1 MSATLSADRQT
12 AAAILARLD
21 RLPAT
26 RHVWKMVALL
36 SLGGMFE
43 FYDLFLTGY
52 IVPGL
57 VKAGMLTGVAVGMFS
72 GPALFVAAT
81 FFGLFIG
88 TFVFGFVADKY
99 GRRVIFTY
107 SMLFYCAATL
117 IMAFQTTGLGVCL
130 WRMIAGI
137 GIGVELVTIDAY
149 IAELVPKHMR
159 GRAFAFNQFVQ
170 FCVVPVV
177 AFLSFLL
184 VPQSPLGWDGWRWV
198 VAIGGIGALAVWFLR
213 RAIPESPRWLLTHG
227 RLAQAEVIT
236 AQIEAQVRADL
247 GGAALPAPA
256 SHQVDDLSA
265 RGSFSEIWQPP
276 YRTRTIMLMVFQ
288 FFQTFGFY
296 GFAAWVPTLIAKQVG
311 INLGASLQYAFIV
324 ACANPF
330 GPLLA
335 MSFADRIERKWQL
348 VGAAICIAVFGVLFS
363 QQSSMPLLILFG
375 VLITLSNNVMSY
387 SFHSYQS
394 ELFPTR
400 VRARAVG
407 FTYAFSRIS
416 TVFASFIIGW
426 FFANFNGTTGV
437 FGLIAFAM
445 TMVVLSIGI
454 FGPRT
459 RNLELESISHRGRGQ
474 ALSDGGTLINGGTL
488 TRRRPRRRQGWPWSA
503 QMGPV
508 KHHDRPLK

>member
-1 MSATLSADRQT
+1 MSSSAGTLNQGAATQT

-21 RLPAT
+21 RLPPT
-26 RHVWKMVALL
+26 RHIWLMVTLL

-43 FYDLFLTGY
+43 FYDLFMTGY
-52 IVPGL
+52 VIPGL
-57 VKAGMLTGVAVGMFS
+57 VRAGMLTGVSVGMFS
-72 GPALFVAAT
+72 GPALFVAST

-88 TFVFGFVADKY
+88 TFLLGYVADRY
-99 GRRVIFTY
+99 GRRTIFTF
-107 SMLFYCAATL
+107 SMLAYCAATL
-117 IMAFQTTGLGVCL
+117 VMAFQTTGWGVCL

-137 GIGVELVTIDAY
+137 GIGIELVTIDTY

-159 GRAFAFNQFVQ
+159 GRAFAFNQCVQ

-177 AFLSFLL
+177 AFLSYVL
-184 VPQSPLGWDGWRWV
+184 VPQAPLGWDGWRWV
-198 VAIGGIGALAVWFLR
+198 ATIGAVGALFVWVLR

-227 RLAQAEVIT
+227 RLAEADVIT
-236 AQIEAQVRADL
+236 TQIEGRVRADL
-247 GGAALPAPA
+247 GGADLPAPA
-256 SHQVDDLSA
+256 AHNVEDLTA
-265 RGSFSEIWQPP
+265 HGTFGEIWQPA

-288 FFQTFGFY
+288 FFQTFGYY

-335 MSFADRIERKWQL
+335 MSFADRFERKWQL
-348 VGAAICIAVFGVLFS
+348 VGAAICVGVFGVAFS

-416 TVFASFIIGW
+416 TVFASFIIGF

-445 TMVVLSIGI
+445 LMVVLSIGI

-459 RNLELESISHRGRGQ
+459 SNLELEAISH
-474 ALSDGGTLINGGTL
+474 
-488 TRRRPRRRQGWPWSA
+488 
-503 QMGPV
+503 
-508 KHHDRPLK
+508 

>member
-1 MSATLSADRQT
+1 MSTTAGTATFGAEPQT

-26 RHVWKMVALL
+26 RHIWKMVTLL

-43 FYDLFLTGY
+43 FYDLFMTGY
-52 IVPGL
+52 VIPGL
-57 VKAGMLTGVAVGMFS
+57 VKTGMLTGVAIGMFS
-72 GPALFVAAT
+72 GPALFVAST

-99 GRRVIFTY
+99 GRRAIFTF
-107 SMLFYCAATL
+107 SMLAYCAATL
-117 IMAFQTTGLGVCL
+117 VMAFQATGFGVCL

-137 GIGVELVTIDAY
+137 GIGVELVTIDTY

-159 GRAFAFNQFVQ
+159 GRAFAFNQCVQ
-170 FCVVPVV
+170 FAVVPVV
-177 AFLSFLL
+177 ALLSYIL
-184 VPQSPLGWDGWRWV
+184 VPRSPLGWDGWRWV
-198 VAIGGIGALAVWFLR
+198 VAIGAIGALAVWFLR
-213 RAIPESPRWLLTHG
+213 RSIPESPRWLLNQG
-227 RLAQAEVIT
+227 RLMEAETIT
-236 AQIEAQVRADL
+236 ARIEAQVRADR
-247 GGAALPAPA
+247 GGVALPDANPHA
-256 SHQVDDLSA
+256 VEDLSA
-265 RGSFSEIWQPP
+265 QGAFSEIWQPP
-276 YRTRTIMLMVFQ
+276 YRSRTIMLMVFQ

-296 GFAAWVPTLIAKQVG
+296 GFAAWVPTLIAKQIG
-311 INLGASLQYAFIV
+311 INLGGSLQYAFII
-324 ACANPF
+324 AIANPF

-335 MSFADRIERKWQL
+335 MSFADKIERKWQL
-348 VGAAICIAVFGVLFS
+348 VGAAVCIGVFGVLFS
-363 QQSSMPLLILFG
+363 QQSTMPLLILFG
-375 VLITLSNNVMSY
+375 VLITLANNVLSY

-416 TVFASFIIGW
+416 TVFASFIIGF

-445 TMVVLSIGI
+445 LMVVLSIGI

-459 RNLELESISHRGRGQ
+459 RNLELEAISH
-474 ALSDGGTLINGGTL
+474 
-488 TRRRPRRRQGWPWSA
+488 
-503 QMGPV
+503 
-508 KHHDRPLK
+508 

>member
-1 MSATLSADRQT
+1 MSTTTGTAPLGADRQT
-12 AAAILARLD
+12 ASVILARLD

-26 RHVWKMVALL
+26 RHIWLMVTLL

-43 FYDLFLTGY
+43 FYDLFMTGY
-52 IVPGL
+52 VIPGL
-57 VKAGMLTGVAVGMFS
+57 VKAGLLTDVAIGMFS
-72 GPALFVAAT
+72 GPALFVAST

-99 GRRVIFTY
+99 GRRAIFTF
-107 SMLFYCAATL
+107 SMLAYCAATL
-117 IMAFQTTGLGVCL
+117 VMAFQNTGFGICL

-137 GIGVELVTIDAY
+137 GIGVELVTIDTY
-149 IAELVPKHMR
+149 VAELVPKHMR
-159 GRAFAFNQFVQ
+159 GRAFAFNQCVQ
-170 FCVVPVV
+170 FCVVPLV
-177 AFLSFLL
+177 AFLSYIL
-184 VPQSPLGWDGWRWV
+184 VPRSPLGWDGWRWV
-198 VAIGGIGALAVWFLR
+198 VAIGAIGALVVWFLR

-227 RLAQAEVIT
+227 RLAEAEAVT
-236 AQIEAQVRADL
+236 AQIEARVLADRD
-247 GGAALPAPA
+247 GEPLPTPA
-256 SHQVDDLSA
+256 SHDVEDMTA

-311 INLGASLQYAFIV
+311 INLAGSLQYAFIV

-335 MSFADRIERKWQL
+335 MSFADKFERKWQL
-348 VGAAICIAVFGVLFS
+348 VGSAVCIGVFGVLFS
-363 QQSSMPLLILFG
+363 QQSTMPLLILFG
-375 VLITLSNNVMSY
+375 VLITLSNNLLSY

-416 TVFASFIIGW
+416 TVFASFIIGF
-426 FFANFNGTTGV
+426 FFARFNGTTGV

-445 TMVVLSIGI
+445 LMVVLSIGI
-454 FGPRT
+454 FGPKT
-459 RNLELESISHRGRGQ
+459 SNLELERISH
-474 ALSDGGTLINGGTL
+474 
-488 TRRRPRRRQGWPWSA
+488 
-503 QMGPV
+503 
-508 KHHDRPLK
+508 

>member
-1 MSATLSADRQT
+1 MSSSAGTLNQGAATQT

-21 RLPAT
+21 RLPPT
-26 RHVWKMVALL
+26 RHIWLMVTLL

-43 FYDLFLTGY
+43 FYDLFMTGY
-52 IVPGL
+52 VIPGL
-57 VKAGMLTGVAVGMFS
+57 VRAGMLTGVSVGMFS
-72 GPALFVAAT
+72 GPALFVAST

-88 TFVFGFVADKY
+88 TFLLGYVADRY
-99 GRRVIFTY
+99 GRRTIFTF
-107 SMLFYCAATL
+107 SMLAYCAATL
-117 IMAFQTTGLGVCL
+117 VMAFQTTGWGVCL

-137 GIGVELVTIDAY
+137 GIGIELVTIDTY

-159 GRAFAFNQFVQ
+159 GRAFAFNQCVQ

-177 AFLSFLL
+177 AFLSYVL
-184 VPQSPLGWDGWRWV
+184 VPQAPLGWDGWRWV
-198 VAIGGIGALAVWFLR
+198 ATIGAVGALFVWVLR

-227 RLAQAEVIT
+227 RLAEADVIT
-236 AQIEAQVRADL
+236 TQIEGRVRADL
-247 GGAALPAPA
+247 AGADLPAPA
-256 SHQVDDLSA
+256 AHNVDDLTA
-265 RGSFSEIWQPP
+265 HGTFGEIWQPA

-288 FFQTFGFY
+288 FFQTFGYY

-335 MSFADRIERKWQL
+335 MSFADRFERKWQL
-348 VGAAICIAVFGVLFS
+348 VGAAICVGVFGVAFS

-416 TVFASFIIGW
+416 TVFASFIIGF

-445 TMVVLSIGI
+445 LMVVLSIGI

-459 RNLELESISHRGRGQ
+459 SNLELEAISH
-474 ALSDGGTLINGGTL
+474 
-488 TRRRPRRRQGWPWSA
+488 
-503 QMGPV
+503 
-508 KHHDRPLK
+508 

>member
-1 MSATLSADRQT
+1 MSATATVDRQT

-26 RHVWKMVALL
+26 RHIWTMVTLL

-43 FYDLFLTGY
+43 FYDLFMTGY
-52 IVPGL
+52 VIPGL
-57 VKAGMLTGVAVGMFS
+57 VKAGLLTGVAVGMFS
-72 GPALFVAAT
+72 GPALFVAST

-88 TFVFGFVADKY
+88 TFVFGFVADTY
-99 GRRVIFTY
+99 GRRAIFTF
-107 SMLFYCAATL
+107 SMLAYCAATL
-117 IMAFQTTGLGVCL
+117 IMAFQTTGWGVCL

-137 GIGVELVTIDAY
+137 GIGVELVTIDTY

-159 GRAFAFNQFVQ
+159 GRAFAFNQCVQ
-170 FCVVPVV
+170 FAVVPVV
-177 AFLSFLL
+177 ALLSYIL
-184 VPQSPLGWDGWRWV
+184 VPLSPFGWDGWRWV
-198 VAIGGIGALAVWFLR
+198 VAIGALGALFVWVLR

-227 RLAQAEVIT
+227 RLQDAEAIT
-236 AQIEAQVRADL
+236 ARIEARVLADRANK
-247 GGAALPAPA
+247 ALPPPA
-256 SHQVDDLSA
+256 THEVEDLSA
-265 RGSFSEIWQPP
+265 RGAFAEIWQPP

-296 GFAAWVPTLIAKQVG
+296 GFAAWVPTLIAKQTG
-311 INLGASLQYAFIV
+311 INLAGSLQYAFIV

-335 MSFADRIERKWQL
+335 MSFADRFERKWQL
-348 VGAAICIAVFGVLFS
+348 VGAAICIGVFGILFS
-363 QQSSMPLLILFG
+363 QQTVMPLLILFG
-375 VLITLSNNVMSY
+375 VLITLSNNILSY

-400 VRARAVG
+400 VRARAIG

-416 TVFASFIIGW
+416 TVFASFIIG
-426 FFANFNGTTGV
+426 FFFSAFNGTTGV

-445 TMVVLSIGI
+445 LMVVVSIGG

-459 RNLELESISHRGRGQ
+459 RNLELERISH
-474 ALSDGGTLINGGTL
+474 
-488 TRRRPRRRQGWPWSA
+488 
-503 QMGPV
+503 
-508 KHHDRPLK
+508 